1 MNLISVSDLYY
12 EFVLFI
18 FAFFNLFSY
27 RSLVST

>member
-1 MNLISVSDLYY
+1 MNLISASDLY
-12 EFVLFI
+12 ELVLFI